1 MKKFEKTKGQYIPDY
16 KTVKVKK
23 MKHIVEVMAV
33 DKTSNGFD
41 NIQKLSKSHYMV
53 KDTGEVLEYKQSENR
68 AQNESSLRRSFKKIR
83 DLINNNFSGAGNEIH
98 LTLTYKLNMMDSKKL
113 YEDFRIFWQKF
124 KRRYGSDYDYI
135 SVVEPQGRGAWHCH
149 VLIRANKLA
158 KLFIPHEEIASLWS
172 HGFVKIKAL
181 DGVDNIG
188 AYLSAYLADVEL
200 TKETLSLAVTEQKE
214 IKTVEVNGQQ
224 KRYIKG
230 GRLHLYPPGMN
241 LYRKSRGI
249 VFPEAQQMKYKDLK
263 KIVGN
268 ATPNHSTTITIQEGD
283 KLLNRV
289 TYEHYNTR
297 RRPKETKNKDIVPG
311 RLSPEA
317 FSRQE

>member
-1 MKKFEKTKGQYIPDY
+1 MRKFEKSKGQFISDY
-16 KTVKVKK
+16 KTVKVKR
-23 MKHIVEVMAV
+23 MNHIIEVLAV
-33 DKTSNGFD
+33 DKASNGFSK
-41 NIQKLSKSHYMV
+41 IEKLSKTHYIV
-53 KDTGEVLEYKQSENR
+53 KDTGEVLEYKLSENR
-68 AQNESSLRRSFKKIR
+68 SQNESSLRRTFKKIR
-83 DLINNNFSGAGNEIH
+83 DLINNNFTGRGNEIH
-98 LTLTYKLNMMDSKKL
+98 LTLTYKPNMMDSKQL
-113 YEDFRIFWQKF
+113 YDDFRIFWQKF
-124 KRRYGSDYDYI
+124 KRRYGLDYDYL

-188 AYLSAYLADVEL
+188 AYFSAYLTDVEL
-200 TKETLSLAVTEQKE
+200 TEETLPIAVLEQKE
-214 IKTVEVNGQQ
+214 IKEVEVAGHT

-249 VFPEAQQMKYKDLK
+249 KFPESEHMKYKDLK

-268 ATPNHSTTITIQEGD
+268 ATPNHSTTVTIQDGERV
-283 KLLNRV
+283 LNRI
-289 TYEHYNTR
+289 TYEHYNTK
-297 RRPKETKNKDIVPG
+297 RRPKED
-311 RLSPEA
+311 RLE
-317 FSRQE
+317 

>member
-1 MKKFEKTKGQYIPDY
+1 VRKFEKSKGQFISDY
-16 KTVKVKK
+16 KTVKVKR
-23 MKHIVEVMAV
+23 MNHIIEVLAV
-33 DKTSNGFD
+33 DKVTNGFSK
-41 NIQKLSKSHYMV
+41 IEKLSKTHYMV
-53 KDTGEVLEYKQSENR
+53 KDTGEVLEYKLSENR
-68 AQNESSLRRSFKKIR
+68 AQNESSLRRTFKKIR
-83 DLINNNFSGAGNEIH
+83 DLINNNFSGRGNEIH
-98 LTLTYKLNMMDSKKL
+98 LTLTYKLNMMDSKQL
-113 YEDFRIFWQKF
+113 YDDFRIFWQKF

-158 KLFIPHEEIASLWS
+158 KLFIPHEEMASLWS

-200 TKETLSLAVTEQKE
+200 TEKTLPMAVMEQRE

-249 VFPEAQQMKYKDLK
+249 KFPESEHMKYGDIK
-263 KIVGN
+263 KIVGT
-268 ATPNHSTTITIQEGD
+268 ATPNYSTTVTIQDDE
-283 KLLNRV
+283 KQKVLNRI
-289 TYEHYNTR
+289 TYEHYNMKR
-297 RRPKETKNKDIVPG
+297 SRKETNC
-311 RLSPEA
+311 
-317 FSRQE
+317 

>member
-1 MKKFEKTKGQYIPDY
+1 MRKFEKSKGQFISDY
-16 KTVKVKK
+16 KTVKVKR
-23 MKHIVEVMAV
+23 MNHIIEVLAV
-33 DKTSNGFD
+33 DKASNGFSK
-41 NIQKLSKSHYMV
+41 IEKLSKTHYIV
-53 KDTGEVLEYKQSENR
+53 KDTGEVLEYKLSENR
-68 AQNESSLRRSFKKIR
+68 SQNESSLRRTFKKIR
-83 DLINNNFSGAGNEIH
+83 DLINNNFTGRGNEIH
-98 LTLTYKLNMMDSKKL
+98 LTLTYKPNMMDSKQL
-113 YEDFRIFWQKF
+113 YDDFRIFWQKF
-124 KRRYGSDYDYI
+124 KRRYGLDYDYL

-188 AYLSAYLADVEL
+188 AYFSAYLTDVEL
-200 TKETLSLAVTEQKE
+200 TEETLPIAVLEQKE
-214 IKTVEVNGQQ
+214 IKEVEVAGHT

-249 VFPEAQQMKYKDLK
+249 KFPESEHMKYKDLK

-268 ATPNHSTTITIQEGD
+268 ATPNHSTTVTIQDGERV
-283 KLLNRV
+283 LNRI
-289 TYEHYNTR
+289 TYEHYNTK
-297 RRPKETKNKDIVPG
+297 RRPKED
-311 RLSPEA
+311 
-317 FSRQE
+317 

>member
-1 MKKFEKTKGQYIPDY
+1 MRKFEKSKGQFISDF
-16 KTVKVKK
+16 KTVKVKR
-23 MKHIVEVMAV
+23 MNHIIEVLAV
-33 DKTSNGFD
+33 DKVTNGFSK
-41 NIQKLSKSHYMV
+41 IEKLSKTHYMV
-53 KDTGEVLEYKQSENR
+53 KDTGEVLEYKLSENR

-83 DLINNNFSGAGNEIH
+83 DLINNNFTGQGNEIH
-98 LTLTYKLNMMDSKKL
+98 LTLTYKLNMTDSKKL
-113 YEDFRIFWQKF
+113 YDDFRIFWQKF

-200 TKETLSLAVTEQKE
+200 TEETLPMAVMEQRE
-214 IKTVEVNGQQ
+214 IKTVEVAGQQ

-249 VFPEAQQMKYKDLK
+249 KFPESEHMKYKELK
-263 KIVGN
+263 KIVGT
-268 ATPNHSTTITIQEGD
+268 ATPNYSTTITIQDDERV
-283 KLLNRV
+283 LNRI
-289 TYEHYNTR
+289 TYEHYNTKR
-297 RRPKETKNKDIVPG
+297 TPKETNK
-311 RLSPEA
+311 
-317 FSRQE
+317 

>member
-1 MKKFEKTKGQYIPDY
+1 VRKFEKSKGQFISDF
-16 KTVKVKK
+16 KTVKVKR
-23 MKHIVEVMAV
+23 MNHIIEVLAV
-33 DKTSNGFD
+33 DKVTNGFSK
-41 NIQKLSKSHYMV
+41 IEKLSKTHYMV
-53 KDTGEVLEYKQSENR
+53 KDTGEVLEYKLSENR

-83 DLINNNFSGAGNEIH
+83 DLINNNFTGQGNEIH
-98 LTLTYKLNMMDSKKL
+98 LTLTYKLNMTDSKKL
-113 YEDFRIFWQKF
+113 YDDFRIFWQKF
-124 KRRYGSDYDYI
+124 KRRYGFDYDYI

-200 TKETLSLAVTEQKE
+200 TEETLPMAVMEQRE
-214 IKTVEVNGQQ
+214 IKTVEVAGQQ

-249 VFPEAQQMKYKDLK
+249 KFPESEHMKYKELK
-263 KIVGN
+263 KIVGT
-268 ATPNHSTTITIQEGD
+268 ATPNYSTTITIQDDERV
-283 KLLNRV
+283 LNRI
-289 TYEHYNTR
+289 TYEHYNTKR
-297 RRPKETKNKDIVPG
+297 TPKETNK
-311 RLSPEA
+311 
-317 FSRQE
+317 

>member
-1 MKKFEKTKGQYIPDY
+1 MRKFEKSKGQFISDF
-16 KTVKVKK
+16 KTVKVKR
-23 MKHIVEVMAV
+23 MNHIIEVLAV
-33 DKTSNGFD
+33 DKVTNGFSK
-41 NIQKLSKSHYMV
+41 IEKLSKTHYMV
-53 KDTGEVLEYKQSENR
+53 KDTGEVLEYKLSENR

-83 DLINNNFSGAGNEIH
+83 DLINNNFTGQGNEIH
-98 LTLTYKLNMMDSKKL
+98 LTLTYKLNMTDSKKL
-113 YEDFRIFWQKF
+113 YDDFRIFWQKF
-124 KRRYGSDYDYI
+124 KRRYGFDYDYI

-200 TKETLSLAVTEQKE
+200 TEETLPMAVMEQRE
-214 IKTVEVNGQQ
+214 IKTVEVAGQQ

-249 VFPEAQQMKYKDLK
+249 KFPESEHMKYKELK
-263 KIVGN
+263 KIVGT
-268 ATPNHSTTITIQEGD
+268 ATPNYSTTITIQDDERV
-283 KLLNRV
+283 LNRI
-289 TYEHYNTR
+289 TYEHYNTKR
-297 RRPKETKNKDIVPG
+297 TPKETNK
-311 RLSPEA
+311 
-317 FSRQE
+317 